1 MADTTPADTT
11 ARAPYL
17 HLQID
22 AVVGALHLQVE
33 HAFSTDW
40 TVIFG
45 PSGSGKSSL
54 LNAIAG
60 LRSWPNISVR
70 LHGTELAKTP
80 SHRRRIALVAQQ
92 PALFPHLSVAQN
104 VAFALPPSSSKQYRQ
119 EQTLSLLQLFR
130 AEALADRRP
139 ASLSGGEQ
147 QRITLARAIASQ
159 PRLLLLDEAFT
170 GLDASLRD
178 ELINELRQWQS
189 ETRTPILSVTHDVA
203 EAIECAEEVVIL
215 HEGRATQS
223 GDPATVLRHQREHL
237 LRQLNSI

>member
-1 MADTTPADTT
+1 MADTTSQ
-11 ARAPYL
+11 APYL

-33 HAFSTDW
+33 HAFSADW

-45 PSGSGKSSL
+45 PSGSGKSTL
-54 LNAIAG
+54 LNIIAG
-60 LRSWPNISVR
+60 LRLWKKTSIR
-70 LHGTELAKTP
+70 LNGTELADTP
-80 SHRRRIALVAQQ
+80 AHRRRIALVAQQ
-92 PALFPHLSVAQN
+92 PALFPHLTVAQN
-104 VAFALPPSSSKQYRQ
+104 VAFALPPSPSKQHRQ
-119 EQTLSLLQLFR
+119 EQTLALLQLFR
-130 AEALADRRP
+130 AEDLAERRP

-178 ELINELRQWQS
+178 VLINELRQWQS

-215 HEGRATQS
+215 HEGSATQS
-223 GDPATVLRHQREHL
+223 GNPATVLRHQRERL
-237 LRQLNSI
+237 LRQLNGA